1 MKKHADTCEI
11 SFRVLT
17 HLLLASLLR
26 RSGYIIRHHRS
37 PHLISAVVVG
47 VHTPQTTNH
56 HCCSS
61 SKGEGCCNRRRFLFE
76 VQDTPSAP
84 PFRVFASQP
93 TDFQFEIT
101 PMFDIVKSMQ
111 AIPSRAVS
119 GFWVWWLFLALL
131 DDFTLLRVA
140 AFSCAGLVAAAV
152 WSNFW
157 STAVILDVLGCGL
170 VLVFVLLS
178 CGLIQLCTR
187 IQSDRTPAFHL
198 DRTHSPSS
206 APRMLSQRISQA
218 RLLQFPLHAFS
229 PKRPPS
235 QTPYL
240 PPPSTH
246 TSIFIAKRK
255 MAPSSNF
262 PLHIYPPVQR
272 HISQTPPSA
281 SLDPTS
287 PTLLAAI
294 SHRLPVKPPLA
305 GDRRTPQLHRRPLT
319 SQLQVRFSSIFFWVS
334 FIFFFCCRSSFFY
347 LLSIIPFLFGCME
360 ESRKKVNHDPYGWD
374 SYNDSKKPKQINKI
388 TRLTALRKEITGRS
402 VFRNETIFR
411 IKLSPAHRA
420 GTPLYIAICWFM
432 KNGFGECGI

>member
-119 GFWVWWLFLALL
+119 GFW
-131 DDFTLLRVA
+131 
-140 AFSCAGLVAAAV
+140 
-152 WSNFW
+152 
-157 STAVILDVLGCGL
+157 
-170 VLVFVLLS
+170 
-178 CGLIQLCTR
+178 CTR